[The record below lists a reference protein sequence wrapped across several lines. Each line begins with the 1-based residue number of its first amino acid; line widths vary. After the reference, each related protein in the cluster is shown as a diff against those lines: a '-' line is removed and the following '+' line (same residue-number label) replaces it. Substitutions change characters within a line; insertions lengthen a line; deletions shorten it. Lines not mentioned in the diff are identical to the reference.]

1 MQELMPLYQEEP
13 KRFMRFYDAV
23 YLLLDK
29 IPEGCTLRISDHVRP
44 TSYNLFV
51 TIASLLVIEENCR
64 KGVFDDYLE
73 FSDDYSAIRRT
84 KKYPSCCPCRKRVKQ
99 I

>member
-1 MQELMPLYQEEP
+1 MPMFREDPE
-13 KRFMRFYDAV
+13 RFMRFYNAV
-23 YLLLDK
+23 YLILDK
-29 IPEGCTLRISDHVRP
+29 IPEGGTLRISDHVRP

-64 KGVFDDYLE
+64 KDVFDDYLE

-84 KKYPSCCPCRKRVKQ
+84 RKYPLCHPCCKRVKR